1 MAGTKVNTLPIAQNI
16 NGPATVQ
23 FANADG
29 AAGTGLTTSP
39 SNTKLLYT
47 AGANDSVL
55 KSIIVNTDEATT
67 VRIVNI
73 YVSPDSGTTK
83 NWIGSVS
90 IPLQSGNTGV
100 ISTVDVLGATV
111 LPGMC
116 YDQSGKAVLPLA
128 GTYRIYVGLQVAVTS
143 GKFVNVTAVG
153 EDY

>member
-1 MAGTKVNTLPIAQNI
+1 MAGTKVATLPIAQNV
-16 NGPATVQ
+16 NGPVSVN
-23 FANADG
+23 FVNADG

-55 KSIIVNTDEATT
+55 KSLIVSSDDSAARVLN
-67 VRIVNI
+67 V

-90 IPLQSGNTGV
+90 IPITAGQTGA
-100 ISTVDVLGATV
+100 IANVDVLGSAV
-111 LPGMC
+111 LVGMC

-128 GTYRIYVGLQVAVTS
+128 GTYRVYVGVQVAVTAA
-143 GKFVNVTAVG
+143 KTVVVTAIG